1 MDYNTTNI
9 LFQNIVQT
17 VLDNKLLA
25 ALIWIAFMYFILRRV
40 AKSDYDLILKKKWTR
55 DKLSLIHI

>member
-25 ALIWIAFMYFILRRV
+25 ALIWIAFMYLILRRV

-55 DKLSLIHI
+55 DK